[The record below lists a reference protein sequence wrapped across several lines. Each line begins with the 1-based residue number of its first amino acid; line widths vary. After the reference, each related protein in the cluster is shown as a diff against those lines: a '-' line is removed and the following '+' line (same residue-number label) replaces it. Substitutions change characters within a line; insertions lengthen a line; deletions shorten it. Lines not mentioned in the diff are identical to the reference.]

1 MAVEADTSAVVG
13 VVSLLTTNTSLLQVY
28 TGTKDGEVNTTVKIC
43 DDLVTQ
49 AELTDAR
56 GRVLYTDNY
65 YTSMALAKH
74 FFEKYRWTIT
84 GTFTPS
90 DKKAKSD
97 EDFPFR
103 RLSRGAKDSVKRGW
117 KREAVIKMKTPTGKV
132 YYIQATTWRDKKQVC
147 FLSTNEVGFSDGST
161 VKRHT
166 RRKATR
172 DTIDSPRARDDYAEF
187 FNAVDRNDR
196 DSYDY
201 STSIRTNRYYLRIF
215 CWGLDRIIHCLYIV
229 VVELAKLDLGLKVWK
244 RYSQKNGG
252 RKRFQV
258 DLGIALLNYGI
269 ELEWDD
275 ENRPRWMRQS
285 EFVPCDCKSCFF
297 CLKGMTC
304 GVEHRRKKGRQV
316 TIQYACGSRRRT
328 NKCTTDRVLLKLKNG
343 EDMKYADFC
352 EMCMRQQAGSDLSF
366 NVKKT
371 MCRKSKF
378 GCAQCQERICN
389 VCWPNYDRHQQDN
402 GVNDS

>member
-1 MAVEADTSAVVG
+1 
-13 VVSLLTTNTSLLQVY
+13 
-28 TGTKDGEVNTTVKIC
+28 
-43 DDLVTQ
+43 
-49 AELTDAR
+49 
-56 GRVLYTDNY
+56 
-65 YTSMALAKH
+65 
-74 FFEKYRWTIT
+74 
-84 GTFTPS
+84 
-90 DKKAKSD
+90 
-97 EDFPFR
+97 
-103 RLSRGAKDSVKRGW
+103 
-117 KREAVIKMKTPTGKV
+117 
-132 YYIQATTWRDKKQVC
+132 
-147 FLSTNEVGFSDGST
+147 LSTNEVGFSDGST